1 MRAHRTG
8 HEALCASL
16 GRPSLVG
23 LHPDPAAASATA
35 NCQQLQC
42 LCLDNATLVWFGGG
56 LGQPGARIGP
66 APYDRYPPRSRTE
79 AAATAAPPRKG
90 KGISASRSH
99 ARLPGLVNSPR
110 PTPPGPS
117 QPEAKP
123 APSAPPRYPVTV
135 RAHHKVADTRGFRPA
150 GTHQP
155 RDRAPTDRRGLG
167 WPVGGGQRFPP
178 PSRSR
183 AGAYL
188 QRPLAADARGHAAAA
203 QARSNRVQ
211 TGQVRRAGGGLTRR
225 GTQIES

>member
-1 MRAHRTG
+1 VC
-8 HEALCASL
+8 LSLSLSL

-56 LGQPGARIGP
+56 GSLGQPGARIRP

-79 AAATAAPPRKG
+79 AAAGGGSAKERKG
-90 KGISASRSH
+90 NLRVPIPRTPTG
-99 ARLPGLVNSPR
+99 ARKF
-110 PTPPGPS
+110 TETHPP
-117 QPEAKP
+117 KP

-135 RAHHKVADTRGFRPA
+135 RAHHKVADTRGFRPSRRDPP
-150 GTHQP
+150 TP
-155 RDRAPTDRRGLG
+155 RPRPNRRGLG
-167 WPVGGGQRFPP
+167 WPVGGGQPFPP

-183 AGAYL
+183 AGAGAYL